1 MKKHLRRLAFILIV
15 LAILV
20 SAVVYLMPGRQP
32 SGIIQTTG
40 MIEGTELNIAPKIT
54 ERIKEI
60 KFKEGDYIKEGEIAV
75 VLDSEKEKAQFD
87 QAQANLEVA
96 KANVLT
102 AAADIEKA
110 KVGIE
115 DTKRDLDR
123 YGKLLDKKLV
133 SQNDKD
139 KAQTAYDRAVADLNR
154 AEAQRSYAEANVK
167 QAEAALQVAKVNL
180 DDTVISSA
188 LSGNVTLKAFEPGEY
203 VSAGSTVLTIVNLK
217 DIWVRVD
224 VDETQVSKIKLG
236 DLVKVEVDSL
246 PGREFTGQVCE
257 INSEG
262 EFATQRDV
270 KRGRQD
276 IKTFR
281 VKVRVDEPK
290 GILKQGMT
298 ATAIF
303 VTR

>member
-1 MKKHLRRLAFILIV
+1 MKKHLKSMVLILIV
-15 LAILV
+15 LAVVV
-20 SAVVYLMPGRQP
+20 SVVVYLMPKKLPKGM
-32 SGIIQTTG
+32 IQTTG
-40 MIEGTELNIAPKIT
+40 IIEGTELNVAPKIT
-54 ERIKEI
+54 ERIKEVR
-60 KFKEGDYIKEGEIAV
+60 FEEGDHVKEGEIAV

-110 KVGIE
+110 KVNIE
-115 DTKRDLDR
+115 YTERDLGR
-123 YGKLLDKKLV
+123 YSVLLDKKLV

-139 KAQTAYDRAVADLNR
+139 KAQTAYDNAVADLNR
-154 AEAQRSYAEANVK
+154 AQAQRSYAEANVK

-180 DDTVISSA
+180 DDTVINSA
-188 LSGNVTLKAFEPGEY
+188 LSGNVTLKAYEPGEY
-203 VSAGSTVLTIVNLK
+203 VPAGSTILTIVNLR

-224 VDETQVSKIKLG
+224 VDETQVSRIKLG
-236 DLVKVEVDSL
+236 DLVKVKADSL
-246 PGREFTGQVCE
+246 PGEEFTGKVTE

-281 VKVRVDEPK
+281 VKVKIDETK
-290 GILKQGMT
+290 GLLKQGMT
-298 ATAIF
+298 ATATF
-303 VTR
+303 TE